1 MRFIK
6 SLLNSLRFKLL
17 AMIVLIIVPLI
28 TVLLVNNHYAVQ
40 VVRNGVAQTNANLL
54 SLYMGQI
61 DRNLDQVD
69 GYLYDLSQLNTDL
82 LNLENTDLANES
94 EYYKAKIRLD
104 NLIANEIRYYKF
116 IDLLFIYSASSQ
128 DLILNQN
135 FGKSLE
141 ERDAVKDSIYRMLQG
156 DTTSYKNNRWY
167 VWKDNGT
174 YYLFHVVKIGKVFVG
189 AWVNAEKIM
198 VPLSLIDFGESG
210 AALLTTEYFE
220 PMNHADLIHDQA
232 IELKTSSK
240 DYYLSGKN
248 NQYMVIEEP
257 STKGGF
263 KLIALVPDDIIL
275 DKLPFMQRIASII
288 SVIACLF
295 VLLFVFFMRQVFLL
309 PINRMLAA
317 MRKLRD
323 GQWETRLQDHP
334 TSTEFELMN
343 ETFNRMTT
351 EIRELQINVYEEKL
365 NHQKEE
371 LRRLQLQINPHF
383 FLNSLNIIYNL
394 ATVKDYGLIH
404 EMTKCLVAYFRF
416 MFRSSS
422 NFVALQDELNHT
434 ENYLRIQQLRFPDCL
449 TYRMDC
455 QQELMPSLVP
465 PLLIQTIVEN
475 CVKHAMN
482 TDYPLEISI
491 SIDKGNIKNN
501 QNTPY
506 MRIIISDTGPGFADS
521 ILEQLQS
528 NEELVTEEGERIG
541 LWNVRRRLRLLYP
554 NQVEIRFFN
563 SAAGGAVVELQL
575 PETYN

>member
-82 LNLENTDLANES
+82 LNLENTDPANES

-116 IDLLFIYSASSQ
+116 IDLFFIYSAASQ

-141 ERDAVKDSIYRMLQG
+141 EREAVKASINRMLQG
-156 DTTSYKNNRWY
+156 NTASYKNNRWY

-174 YYLFHVVKIGKVFVG
+174 YNLFHVVKIGKVFVG

-232 IELKTSSK
+232 IELKTSSR

-248 NQYMVIEEP
+248 NQYMVIEKP

-263 KLIALVPDDIIL
+263 KLIALIPDDIIL

-288 SVIACLF
+288 SVIAGLF

-394 ATVKDYGLIH
+394 ATVKDYSLIH

-465 PLLIQTIVEN
+465 PLLIQTIAEN

-501 QNTPY
+501 QHTPY

-521 ILEQLQS
+521 TLKQLQS